1 MLSSRFVAN
10 HKRSGTVNES
20 PFIHKKIFRGRR
32 DYGIAFIER
41 YGLGPKHF
49 CAEQN
54 HDE

>member
-1 MLSSRFVAN
+1 MLSSDLVAN

-20 PFIHKKIFRGRR
+20 PFIHKKLFRARR
-32 DYGIAFIER
+32 DCDIAFIER
-41 YGLGPKHF
+41 RGLGPKHI